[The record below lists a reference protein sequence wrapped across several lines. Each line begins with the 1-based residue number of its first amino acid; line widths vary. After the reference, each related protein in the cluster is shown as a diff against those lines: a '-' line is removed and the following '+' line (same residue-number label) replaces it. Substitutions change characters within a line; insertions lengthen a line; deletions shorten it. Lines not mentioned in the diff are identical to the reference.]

1 MSGYS
6 SNDSSND
13 ATYLFSDFEK
23 DHAEWFTKNQEEPF
37 LYKLKDILYPNPE
50 FLSES
55 VPDDLQ
61 SKKIHL
67 CIFYIE
73 KTCVLPFVKYA
84 VLPDEVGVDE
94 VNKTVQFAEF
104 SIDSSSELSNL
115 EKQVEQQFQILFENY
130 ISDPDHFD
138 HSYKGFFER
147 NDNLYLFIDITQM
160 LENKMKLAKTFI
172 YAVAHEL
179 CTLKS
184 VFDYSLGQNIQDM
197 FDVDEETFPK
207 CAIVQPWF
215 YNPDG
220 ILEMIEIPHIGYI
233 CSLDDSNELHNLTN
247 GDLTFGYKR
256 DSAIGTTGTVSGSLG
271 TLITTDCLIEYED
284 LGLNYYLSEDILYP
298 VENEYY
304 VRFVIFAMK
313 TKEVNPKKKH
323 GSKGRVSLRETVGSK
338 GPLEY
343 NTIVFESDKT
353 RVWGVKSID
362 QIIPV

>member
-1 MSGYS
+1 MMSSYS
-6 SNDSSND
+6 LND

-84 VLPDEVGVDE
+84 VLPDEV
-94 VNKTVQFAEF
+94 NKTVQFAEF
-104 SIDSSSELSNL
+104 SIDGSSEPTNL

-130 ISDPDHFD
+130 TSDPDHFD
-138 HSYKGFFER
+138 HSYKGFFEK

-197 FDVDEETFPK
+197 FDVDEDTFPK

-220 ILEMIEIPHIGYI
+220 MLEMIEIPHIGYI
-233 CSLDDSNELHNLTN
+233 CSLDDSDELHNLTN
-247 GDLTFGYKR
+247 GELSSGSGR
-256 DSAIGTTGTVSGSLG
+256 DSASGTTGTASGTTPGSESTLG

-284 LGLNYYLSEDILYP
+284 LGLNYYLSEDILDP
-298 VENEYY
+298 VKNEYY
-304 VRFVIFAMK
+304 VRFVIFTMK
-313 TKEVNPKKKH
+313 TKEVNLKKKQ
-323 GSKGRVSLRETVGSK
+323 GSKEGSK
-338 GPLEY
+338 GPY

>member
-1 MSGYS
+1 MTSNS
-6 SNDSSND
+6 STDSSTD
-13 ATYLFSDFEK
+13 VTYLFSDFEK

-73 KTCVLPFVKYA
+73 RTCVLPFVKFA
-84 VLPDEVGVDE
+84 VLPNDD
-94 VNKTVQFAEF
+94 VNHKTVQFAEF

-115 EKQVEQQFQILFENY
+115 EKQVEQQFKTLFENY
-130 ISDPDHFD
+130 TSDPDHFD

-197 FDVDEETFPK
+197 FDVNEDTFPK

-220 ILEMIEIPHIGYI
+220 MLEMIEIPHIGYI

-247 GDLTFGYKR
+247 GELVVGATHG
-256 DSAIGTTGTVSGSLG
+256 LG

-284 LGLNYYLSEDILYP
+284 LGLNYYLSEDILDP

-313 TKEVNPKKKH
+313 TKEVNLKKNR
-323 GSKGRVSLRETVGSK
+323 RVSLESVKRVSRRETVGSF
-338 GPLEY
+338 GPY

>member
-1 MSGYS
+1 MSSNS
-6 SNDSSND
+6 SNDSSD
-13 ATYLFSDFEK
+13 VTYLFSDFEK

-73 KTCVLPFVKYA
+73 RTCVLPFVKFA
-84 VLPDEVGVDE
+84 VLPDEVDD
-94 VNKTVQFAEF
+94 VNHKTVNFAEF
-104 SIDSSSELSNL
+104 SIDEPSELSNL
-115 EKQVEQQFQILFENY
+115 EKQVEQHFQTLFENY
-130 ISDPDHFD
+130 IFDPNHFD
-138 HSYKGFFER
+138 HSYKGFFEK

-197 FDVDEETFPK
+197 FDVNEDTFPK

-233 CSLDDSNELHNLTN
+233 CSLDDSNELHNITN
-247 GDLTFGYKR
+247 GEL
-256 DSAIGTTGTVSGSLG
+256 ISLG

-284 LGLNYYLSEDILYP
+284 LGLNYYLSEDIIDP

-304 VRFVIFAMK
+304 VRFVVFAME
-313 TKEVNPKKKH
+313 TKEVNPKKKL

-343 NTIVFESDKT
+343 NTIVFELDET

>member
-1 MSGYS
+1 MMSSYS
-6 SNDSSND
+6 TSESAN
-13 ATYLFSDFEK
+13 YLFSDFEN
-23 DHAEWFTKNQEEPF
+23 DHAMWFTKNQKEPF
-37 LYKLKDILYPNPE
+37 LYKLTNVLYPNPE

-73 KTCVLPFVKYA
+73 STCVLPFVKYA
-84 VLPDEVGVDE
+84 VLPNDVDE
-94 VNKTVQFAEF
+94 VNKTVNFAEF
-104 SIDSSSELSNL
+104 SIDESSEPSNL

-130 ISDPDHFD
+130 TPDPDHFD

-147 NDNLYLFIDITQM
+147 NDNLYLFIDITSM
-160 LENKMKLAKTFI
+160 LNREMKLSTKFI

-179 CTLKS
+179 CALKS
-184 VFDYSLGQNIQDM
+184 VFDYNLGQNIQDM
-197 FDVDEETFPK
+197 FDVDEDTFPK

-220 ILEMIEIPHIGYI
+220 MLEMIEIPHIGYI
-233 CSLDDSNELHNLTN
+233 CSLDDSDELHNITN
-247 GDLTFGYKR
+247 GELSSGSGR
-256 DSAIGTTGTVSGSLG
+256 DSANDTLG

-284 LGLNYYLSEDILYP
+284 LGLNYYLSEDILDP

-313 TKEVNPKKKH
+313 TKEVNLKKK
-323 GSKGRVSLRETVGSK
+323 LGSK

-343 NTIVFESDKT
+343 NTIVFELDET

>member
-1 MSGYS
+1 MTSNS
-6 SNDSSND
+6 SSETSTD
-13 ATYLFSDFEK
+13 ATYLFTDFEK
-23 DHAEWFTKNQEEPF
+23 DNAEWFTKNQEEPF
-37 LYKLKDILYPNPE
+37 LYKLKDVLYPNPE

-73 KTCVLPFVKYA
+73 RTCVLPFVKYA
-84 VLPDEVGVDE
+84 VLPDDDK
-94 VNKTVQFAEF
+94 KTVQFAEF
-104 SIDSSSELSNL
+104 SIDGSSEPTNL
-115 EKQVEQQFQILFENY
+115 EKQVEHHFQILFENY
-130 ISDPDHFD
+130 THDPDHFD
-138 HSYKGFFER
+138 DSYKGFFEK
-147 NDNLYLFIDITQM
+147 NDNLYLFIDITSLLNREM
-160 LENKMKLAKTFI
+160 RLSKNFI
-172 YAVAHEL
+172 YALSHEL
-179 CTLKS
+179 CTLES

-197 FDVDEETFPK
+197 FDVDEDTFPK

-233 CSLDDSNELHNLTN
+233 CSLDEDGELHNLTN
-247 GDLTFGYKR
+247 SDLNSGTASGTTPGSGR
-256 DSAIGTTGTVSGSLG
+256 DSASGTLG

-284 LGLNYYLSEDILYP
+284 LGLNYYLSEDILDP

-313 TKEVNPKKKH
+313 TKEVNLKKK
-323 GSKGRVSLRETVGSK
+323 LGSK

-343 NTIVFESDKT
+343 NTIVFELDET

>member
-1 MSGYS
+1 MTT
-6 SNDSSND
+6 DSSTD
-13 ATYLFSDFEK
+13 STYLFSDFEK

-55 VPDDLQ
+55 IPEDLQ

-67 CIFYIE
+67 CIYYIE
-73 KTCVLPFVKYA
+73 STCVLPFVKYA
-84 VLPDEVGVDE
+84 VLPDEV
-94 VNKTVQFAEF
+94 NKTVKFAEF
-104 SIDSSSELSNL
+104 SIDENSEPTNL
-115 EKQVEQQFQILFENY
+115 EKQVEQHFQTLFENY
-130 ISDPDHFD
+130 IPESDHFD
-138 HSYKGFFER
+138 HSYKGFFEK

-197 FDVDEETFPK
+197 FDVNEDTFPK

-220 ILEMIEIPHIGYI
+220 MLEMIEIPHIGYI
-233 CSLDDSNELHNLTN
+233 CTVDEYGELHNMTD
-247 GDLTFGYKR
+247 GELTFGYKR

-271 TLITTDCLIEYED
+271 TLVTTDCLIEYED
-284 LGLNYYLSEDILYP
+284 LGLNYYLSEDILDP

-313 TKEVNPKKKH
+313 TKEVNLKKKQ
-323 GSKGRVSLRETVGSK
+323 GSKDNDD
-338 GPLEY
+338 Y
-343 NTIVFESDKT
+343 NTIVFESYNS
-353 RVWGVKSID
+353 RVWGAKSID

>member
-1 MSGYS
+1 MMSNYS
-6 SNDSSND
+6 SSD
-13 ATYLFSDFEK
+13 ANYLFSDFEK

-84 VLPDEVGVDE
+84 VLPNDD
-94 VNKTVQFAEF
+94 NKTVQFAEF

-130 ISDPDHFD
+130 TSDPDHFD
-138 HSYKGFFER
+138 HSYKGFFEK

-197 FDVDEETFPK
+197 FDVDEDTFPK

-220 ILEMIEIPHIGYI
+220 MLEMIEIPHIGYI
-233 CSLDDSNELHNLTN
+233 CSLDDSDELHNITN
-247 GDLTFGYKR
+247 GELNSRTASGTTP
-256 DSAIGTTGTVSGSLG
+256 DSANGTLG

-284 LGLNYYLSEDILYP
+284 LGLNYYLSEDILDP

-313 TKEVNPKKKH
+313 TKEVNLKKKL
-323 GSKGRVSLRETVGSK
+323 GSKEGSF
-338 GPLEY
+338 GPY
-343 NTIVFESDKT
+343 NTIVFELDET

>member
-1 MSGYS
+1 MSSNS
-6 SNDSSND
+6 SNDSSD

-73 KTCVLPFVKYA
+73 RTCVLPFVKFA
-84 VLPDEVGVDE
+84 VLPDDGVDE
-94 VNKTVQFAEF
+94 VNKTVNFAEF

-115 EKQVEQQFQILFENY
+115 EKQVEQHFQTLFENY
-130 ISDPDHFD
+130 IFDPNHFD
-138 HSYKGFFER
+138 HSYKGFFEK

-197 FDVDEETFPK
+197 FDVNEDTFPK

-233 CSLDDSNELHNLTN
+233 CSLDDSNELHNITN
-247 GDLTFGYKR
+247 GDLTSGSGR
-256 DSAIGTTGTVSGSLG
+256 NSARESSLG

-284 LGLNYYLSEDILYP
+284 LGLNYYLSEDIIDP

-323 GSKGRVSLRETVGSK
+323 GSFE
-338 GPLEY
+338 PY
-343 NTIVFESDKT
+343 NTIVFELDET

>member
-1 MSGYS
+1 MMSIES
-6 SNDSSND
+6 STD

-37 LYKLKDILYPNPE
+37 LYNLKDILYPNPE
-50 FLSES
+50 FLSYS
-55 VPDDLQ
+55 IPDDLQ

-67 CIFYIE
+67 CIYYIE
-73 KTCVLPFVKYA
+73 KSCVLPFVKYA
-84 VLPDEVGVDE
+84 VLQDED
-94 VNKTVQFAEF
+94 NRKTVNFAEF
-104 SIDSSSELSNL
+104 SIDESSEPTNL
-115 EKQVEQQFQILFENY
+115 EKQVEQQFQTLFENY
-130 ISDPDHFD
+130 EYDPDHFD
-138 HSYKGFFER
+138 NSYKGFFER
-147 NDNLYLFIDITQM
+147 NDNLYLFIDITQL
-160 LENKMKLAKTFI
+160 LENKMKLSQTFI

-197 FDVDEETFPK
+197 FDVDENTFPK

-220 ILEMIEIPHIGYI
+220 LLEMIEIPHIGYI

-247 GDLTFGYKR
+247 GEL
-256 DSAIGTTGTVSGSLG
+256 VSGSGLG
-271 TLITTDCLIEYED
+271 TLITTDCLVEYED
-284 LGLNYYLSEDILYP
+284 LGLHYYLSEDIIDP

-313 TKEVNPKKKH
+313 TKEVNIKKKL
-323 GSKGRVSLRETVGSK
+323 GRRETDV
-338 GPLEY
+338 PY
-343 NTIVFESDKT
+343 NTILFELDNS
-353 RVWGVKSID
+353 RVWGAKSID